1 MALLNFASNYQ
12 DVVKYK
18 NLTANSPSLS
28 GSNENDY
35 VKLVFTKDGH
45 IITHGVDYIPSV
57 WDISKVQKQITNI
70 CGIQQ
75 LLTRKLMIVM

>member
-18 NLTANSPSLS
+18 NLTENSPSLS

-57 WDISKVQKQITNI
+57 WDISKLPVDSTKIDNKHLWDSATIN
-70 CGIQQ
+70 
-75 LLTRKLMIVM
+75 